1 MCKQEKFFYH
11 YLPWYVKSEKF
22 SNVTDNRILSNFERV
37 SVSAFDQFKHLL
49 QFAVLNE
56 CLEYA
61 FFKLTVA
68 SYEVDGK

>member
-1 MCKQEKFFYH
+1 MWKAK
-11 YLPWYVKSEKF
+11 KI
-22 SNVTDNRILSNFERV
+22 SNVTENRILSNSERV

-49 QFAVLNE
+49 QFAILNE

-61 FFKLTVA
+61 FSKLTVA